1 MAESQKIRL
10 FRSSTTYVSFESA
23 KQALDNVLVEQGQV
37 AIASYSVSGE
47 KKVVLGIVGTEGK
60 SFFTDTADLENAILS
75 SIRGGVETKGDN
87 LKKLLDLINAEVEA
101 RTNAD
106 EKLLGST
113 GDTSEVATIY
123 GAKKGAKEALDAA
136 NTKVASVDV
145 ETTDKV
151 IAVDNTDGKNPKISI
166 KLNND
171 GNVKFDR
178 TDTGLKAHVDIPDAT
193 VKGVTNGDKV
203 ISLGTDGKLSSTI
216 SLSVD
221 ATAGTDGKK
230 YIHLNGIG
238 GADLGKID
246 IADFVKDGMLD
257 SASLA
262 TNPEGQPA
270 GTYIVLT
277 WNTDSGKKDPMY
289 INVTSL
295 IDVYTAKKNGGL
307 VLEDHAFS
315 VDTNMIATAE
325 SVKNVASRTSAL
337 EGKVGEAAGEDPMAK
352 PATGLFKGV
361 ADNKQAID
369 NLKHQ
374 IETDAVTVK
383 NAQDDKYVKVTKAAD
398 SNAYTVASQGIDAA
412 IEAATAAVKV
422 SIASAEGAFVTGSM
436 DDAGRKITLSE
447 KIQAVSGATGGTTGL
462 AEASDVKTYV
472 DGKVNGKNVGAEGDT
487 GNTALVSASA
497 ANNKVTVKST
507 KKLQDAV
514 TKAESALQSISGSTA
529 GHITTTTSAKSDGQ
543 QTITVS
549 AKTASV
555 STAAAGADG
564 LATAL
569 DVQTYVKG
577 LTGVEHVVTSI
588 QKKHGDFTFATA
600 GTTNSV
606 NLSVSDGN
614 VISATLTDIDC
625 GTF

>member
-10 FRSSTTYVSFESA
+10 FRSSTTYTSFELA
-23 KQALDNVLVEQGQV
+23 KQALDKALVEQGQV
-37 AIASYSVSGE
+37 AIASYSVGEE

-75 SIRGGVETKGDN
+75 SIRGGVDTKGDN
-87 LKKLLDLINAEVEA
+87 LKKLLDLIDAEVET
-101 RTNAD
+101 RTEAD

-178 TDTGLKAHVDIPDAT
+178 TDTGLKAHVDIP
-193 VKGVTNGDKV
+193 VTDGDKV

-262 TNPEGQPA
+262 TDPEGQPA

-325 SVKNVASRTSAL
+325 SVAEVASRTSAL
-337 EGKVGEAAGEDPMAK
+337 EGKVGEAAGEGQMAK

-369 NLKHQ
+369 ELKRQ

-412 IEAATAAVKV
+412 IETATAAVKV
-422 SIASAEGAFVTGSM
+422 SIASAKGAFVTGSM

-447 KIQAVSGATGGTTGL
+447 KIQAVSGATGETRGL

-472 DGKVNGKNVGAEGDT
+472 DGKVNGKNVDAEGDT

-497 ANNKVTVKST
+497 ADNKVTVKST

-514 TKAESALQSISGSTA
+514 TKAEGALQSISGSTA

-588 QKKHGDFTFATA
+588 QEKHGDFTFAAA
-600 GTTNSV
+600 GTSNSV
-606 NLSVSDGN
+606 NLSVSGDN

>member
-10 FRSSTTYVSFESA
+10 FRSSTTYTSFELA
-23 KQALDNVLVEQGQV
+23 KQALDKALVEQGQV
-37 AIASYSVSGE
+37 AIASYSVGEE

-75 SIRGGVETKGDN
+75 SIRGDVETKGDN
-87 LKKLLDLINAEVEA
+87 LKKLLDLINAEVET
-101 RTNAD
+101 RTKAD

-178 TDTGLKAHVDIPDAT
+178 TDTGLKAHVDIY
-193 VKGVTNGDKV
+193 VKGVTDGDKV

-295 IDVYTAKKNGGL
+295 IDVYTAKKDGGL

-315 VDTNMIATAE
+315 VDTNMIATAK
-325 SVKNVASRTSAL
+325 SVAEVASRTLVL
-337 EGKVGEAAGEDPMAK
+337 EGKVGEAAGEDQMAK

-369 NLKHQ
+369 KLKSQ

-412 IEAATAAVKV
+412 IETATAAVKV

-447 KIQAVSGATGGTTGL
+447 KIQAVSGATGETRGL

-472 DGKVNGKNVGAEGDT
+472 DGKVNGKNVDAEGDT

-497 ANNKVTVKST
+497 ADNKVTVKST

-514 TKAESALQSISGSTA
+514 TKAEGALQSISGSTA

-577 LTGVEHVVTSI
+577 LTGVENVVTSI
-588 QKKHGDFTFATA
+588 QKKHGDFTFAAA
-600 GTTNSV
+600 GTSNSV
-606 NLSVSDGN
+606 NLSVSGDN

>member
-10 FRSSTTYVSFESA
+10 FRSSTTYTSFELA
-23 KQALDNVLVEQGQV
+23 KQALDKALVEQGQV
-37 AIASYSVSGE
+37 AIASYSVGEE

-75 SIRGGVETKGDN
+75 SIRGDVETKGDN
-87 LKKLLDLINAEVEA
+87 LKKLLDLINAEVET
-101 RTNAD
+101 RTKAD

-178 TDTGLKAHVDIPDAT
+178 TDTGLKAHVDIY
-193 VKGVTNGDKV
+193 VKGVTDGDKV

-315 VDTNMIATAE
+315 VDTNMIATAK
-325 SVKNVASRTSAL
+325 SVAEVASRTLVL
-337 EGKVGEAAGEDPMAK
+337 EGKVGEAAGEDQMAE

-369 NLKHQ
+369 KLKSQ

-412 IEAATAAVKV
+412 IETATAAVKV
-422 SIASAEGAFVTGSM
+422 SIASAKGAFVTGSM

-447 KIQAVSGATGGTTGL
+447 KIQAVSGATGETRGL

-472 DGKVNGKNVGAEGDT
+472 DGKVNGKNVDAEGDT

-497 ANNKVTVKST
+497 ADNKVTVKST

-514 TKAESALQSISGSTA
+514 TKAEGALQSISGSTA

-588 QKKHGDFTFATA
+588 QEKHGDFTFAAA
-600 GTTNSV
+600 GTSNSV
-606 NLSVSDGN
+606 NLSVSGDN